1 MSAKEEIERRLKKID
16 YSRIS
21 NKLFDKSFDDLT
33 NDEYIKLSIIADLY
47 GSKYK
52 KVYKLKNSSDID
64 TILSN
69 LTNKSYSPN
78 FTTQNDLNII
88 YTIKNDKAFKIYLEF
103 YTLDI
108 VFKDVDYSG
117 IIHKVPHN
125 EHHRRIMT
133 IEKQTDNDFV
143 IISIDPIGEGPK
155 VYAEIDSNIVKL
167 SKMIHLDFQTY
178 LDSINLKKVLFKLVE
193 DGILIA
199 KGLNAIDESTKRTKS
214 VNTGTSKDNIKD
226 DDLYK
231 ECISDK
237 LKAENI
243 KMKYD
248 KESLE
253 LFKDTLIKFS
263 TSINGEKTDEFTKQL
278 TSLL

>member
-117 IIHKVPHN
+117 IIHKVPYN

>member
-52 KVYKLKNSSDID
+52 KVYKLKNTSDID

-69 LTNKSYSPN
+69 LTDKSYSPN

-88 YTIKNDKAFKIYLEF
+88 YTVKRDKGFIIYLEF
-103 YTLDI
+103 YTLDV
-108 VFKDVDYSG
+108 VFKDEDYNG
-117 IIHKVPHN
+117 VIHKVPHN
-125 EHHRRIMT
+125 EYHRRIMT
-133 IEKQTDNDFV
+133 IEKQTDNNFV

-155 VYAEIDSNIVKL
+155 VYTEIDSNIHKL
-167 SKMIHLDFQTY
+167 SKIIHLDFQIY
-178 LDSINLKKVLFKLVE
+178 LDSMDLKKVLFKLVE

-243 KMKYD
+243 KMKFD

-278 TSLL
+278 TSFL

>member
-1 MSAKEEIERRLKKID
+1 MAAKEEIERRLKKSD
-16 YSRIS
+16 YARIS
-21 NKLFDKSFDDLT
+21 KKLFDKNFDDLT

-69 LTNKSYSPN
+69 LTDKSYSPN

-88 YTIKNDKAFKIYLEF
+88 YTVKKVKGFTIYLEF
-103 YTLDI
+103 YTLDV
-108 VFKDVDYSG
+108 VFKDEDYNG

-125 EHHRRIMT
+125 EYHRRIMT
-133 IEKQTDNDFV
+133 IEKQTDNDFI

-155 VYAEIDSNIVKL
+155 VYTEIDSNIKKL
-167 SKMIHLDFQTY
+167 SKIIHLDFQIY
-178 LDSINLKKVLFKLVE
+178 LDSMDLKKVLFKLVE

-263 TSINGEKTDEFTKQL
+263 TSINGEKTDEFTKQI
-278 TSLL
+278 TSFL